1 MAGGSL
7 MMSYAMPAVTKK
19 YDSSTSAH
27 TRCGLGSSNSST
39 CGWVRTMG
47 GGISACLATKEQGRY
62 VQQAS
67 CTSVVVHTA
76 HTTVGR
82 VPVVSQKKVTVLL
95 LLLLMDA
102 VRTRGDEAMSW
113 A

>member
-19 YDSSTSAH
+19 YDSSTSAQ

-62 VQQAS
+62 VQQGS
-67 CTSVVVHTA
+67 CDSVVVHKA
-76 HTTVGR
+76 HTTAGR
-82 VPVVSQKKVTVLL
+82 VPVVSQKVRLLL

-102 VRTRGDEAMSW
+102 VRTRGDEAMCW